1 MRNYLIF
8 IIFYL
13 SIIISFP
20 SFALIEEGTWNF
32 VKDPDYCYIGSAPE
46 KMDIPEGKKRGD
58 TYILVYRI
66 NKNKNPIVQLVAG
79 YPFKKNE
86 EVIVK
91 IDSSTFKFYSE
102 DDTAWTNDDDKVIF
116 AMKKG
121 MKLIIKGESSRGT
134 QTTDTY
140 TLKGFTSAYNKLTKD
155 C

>member
-86 EVIVK
+86 SKKVG
-91 IDSSTFKFYSE
+91 E
-102 DDTAWTNDDDKVIF
+102 D
-116 AMKKG
+116 
-121 MKLIIKGESSRGT
+121 
-134 QTTDTY
+134 
-140 TLKGFTSAYNKLTKD
+140 